1 MATPSLQPSLDFG
14 RLKPDHVS
22 CNSEGNEVVTPISQ
36 RVRKHREVLREAG
49 MRPVQLWVPDTRA
62 QRFAEECHRQCLLVA
77 QADAA
82 DAEVRGVLDAALEDL
97 EGWTA

>member
-1 MATPSLQPSLDFG
+1 
-14 RLKPDHVS
+14 VI
-22 CNSEGNEVVTPISQ
+22 TPINQ
-36 RVRKHREVLREAG
+36 RVRKHREALRDAG

-62 QRFAEECHRQCLLVA
+62 QRFADECRRQCLLVT

-82 DAEVRGVLDAALEDL
+82 DAEVLAVLDTALEDL

>member
-1 MATPSLQPSLDFG
+1 MATPIG
-14 RLKPDHVS
+14 
-22 CNSEGNEVVTPISQ
+22 Q
-36 RVRKHREVLREAG
+36 RVRKHREALREAG

-62 QRFAEECHRQCLLVA
+62 RQFVDECRRQCLLVV

-82 DAEVRGVLDAALEDL
+82 DTEALGVLDAVLDDL